1 MTTNDELLKILEKNR
16 DASSQ
21 QKIPE
26 SSTTIPT
33 TTTTNTITNDEL
45 LKILN
50 SNQPSEVQSFT
61 GEYKIDKG
69 GPDKSELMRYGWAL
83 ETNSN
88 ETMSL
93 LNPGYDIC
101 FNKLSISS
109 LFIIKNGRYN

>member
-45 LKILN
+45 
-50 SNQPSEVQSFT
+50 
-61 GEYKIDKG
+61 
-69 GPDKSELMRYGWAL
+69 
-83 ETNSN
+83 
-88 ETMSL
+88 
-93 LNPGYDIC
+93 
-101 FNKLSISS
+101 
-109 LFIIKNGRYN
+109 